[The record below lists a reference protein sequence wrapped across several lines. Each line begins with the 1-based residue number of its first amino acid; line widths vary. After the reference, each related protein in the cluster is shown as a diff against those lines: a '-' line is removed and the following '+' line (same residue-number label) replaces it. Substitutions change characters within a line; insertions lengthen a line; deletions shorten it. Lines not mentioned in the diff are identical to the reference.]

1 MKIYLISIMTFLG
14 AVTPIIACAEN
25 VNQIK
30 NLMQSDRSSY
40 TKEKKFTDS
49 NKLFNELENYHS
61 YRPDS
66 YRDLVSHPYTKET
79 NITDSNKLFNELENY
94 DSYRP
99 DSYSD
104 AVRNPFGDKRYRNL
118 KFTTED

>member
-1 MKIYLISIMTFLG
+1 MSMKIYLISIMTFLV
-14 AVTPIIACAEN
+14 AVTPLIACAEN

-30 NLMQSDRSSY
+30 NLMQADRSSY
-40 TKEKKFTDS
+40 TKETKITDP
-49 NKLFNELENYHS
+49 NKLF
-61 YRPDS
+61 
-66 YRDLVSHPYTKET
+66 K
-79 NITDSNKLFNELENY
+79 ELENY

-99 DSYSD
+99 DSYSH